1 MALLEDIVKFV
12 SNKDKAA
19 SMLQVA
25 ALRLIVAGCRGEARW
40 TGVEYP
46 RSALRISNATS
57 LRSRREGLHA
67 RQILKTYEKLG
78 SRLPTVT
85 MHECMELGS

>member
-25 ALRLIVAGCRGEARW
+25 ALRLIVAGCRGEVD
-40 TGVEYP
+40 GC
-46 RSALRISNATS
+46 RISK
-57 LRSRREGLHA
+57 
-67 RQILKTYEKLG
+67 IG
-78 SRLPTVT
+78 SQDI
-85 MHECMELGS
+85 